1 MDLARAF
8 LESNIA
14 LHKISHPSI
23 KKFLEK
29 HTKHAS
35 PSETVLRTK
44 CLPTLYGEAIEKMKL
59 KAKNNFVWV
68 SLDETTDSE
77 QRYIANFVF
86 GDLGV
91 ADERDKSYLF
101 AIKVLNVTNNS
112 TIATFFD
119 ESLKD
124 LGKSSY
130 FKFWSTLHIR

>member
-1 MDLARAF
+1 M
-8 LESNIA
+8 
-14 LHKISHPSI
+14 
-23 KKFLEK
+23 
-29 HTKHAS
+29 
-35 PSETVLRTK
+35 
-44 CLPTLYGEAIEKMKL
+44 
-59 KAKNNFVWV
+59 
-68 SLDETTDSE
+68 DETTDSE

-86 GDLGV
+86 GVLGV

-130 FKFWSTLHIR
+130 FKF